1 MSEFLH
7 MGGDAIFVFGSYGIV
22 MLSLALGIWQAYR
35 AERKLLR
42 KLHARRTP

>member
-7 MGGDAIFVFGSYGIV
+7 MGGDAGFVFASYGIV
-22 MLSLALGIWQAYR
+22 MLALILAVLQAYR